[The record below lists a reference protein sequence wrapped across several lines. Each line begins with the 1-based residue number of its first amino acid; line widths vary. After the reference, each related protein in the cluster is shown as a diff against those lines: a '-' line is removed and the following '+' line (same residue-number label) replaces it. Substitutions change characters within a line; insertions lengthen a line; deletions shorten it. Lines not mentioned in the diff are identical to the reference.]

1 MLSATFLVV
10 AFSLAS
16 LSHAS
21 VLTATPS
28 DRYQNTCRRIAS
40 AISNSS
46 QVFYPN
52 STQYNADIE
61 HAIVSSTQVSACSVE
76 PGSAA
81 DVSAILRILG
91 STRTPFAVKGGGHA
105 FNPGF
110 SSTTGVQISLTRF
123 SNIVLN
129 NATGTVDAG
138 PGVTWDQVYAALDS
152 TGVNIVGG
160 RIPTVG
166 VSGLTLGGGFAFMSN
181 QYGLGIDNMEK
192 YELVLPNGTITNVT
206 QSNKDLWFA
215 LRGGGN
221 NFGIVTK
228 FTHKTVP
235 QGQVWGGTL
244 NYNVDQLDLVKDAVV
259 KFQQKNDTKAALNVP
274 IIYTPAGVRP
284 YISMLSFTN
293 QEISSIQAVS
303 AAVLFYNAP
312 TPAPGI
318 FDDFLAIPT
327 NQSDVK
333 TRSFADMFNSLA
345 FINPPNT
352 VRYRGRVNGVSVT
365 QYSPAVFDAFVN
377 QTLFWGG
384 KIGALDSNVTLA
396 ITLEPFLK
404 DMFSHGSASAYPPD
418 RSHALFPTAVTFA
431 YGNASLDDTVSK
443 GLRSYSDAVTAVAVA
458 DGQNVSHASVYPNYA
473 LFDTPLED
481 IYGANLPRLHAIR
494 KVIDPENVMG
504 LAGGFKL

>member
-1 MLSATFLVV
+1 MLSTTFLVV

-16 LSHAS
+16 FSHAS
-21 VLTATPS
+21 ILTATPS
-28 DRYQNTCRRIAS
+28 GRYQNTCRRIAS

-46 QVFYPN
+46 QLFYPN
-52 STQYNADIE
+52 STQYDADNE
-61 HAIVSSTQVSACSVE
+61 HAIVSSSQVSACSVE

-81 DVSAILRILG
+81 DVSVILRILG

-110 SSTTGVQISLTRF
+110 SSTSGVQISMTRF
-123 SNIVLN
+123 SNIELN
-129 NATGTVDAG
+129 NSTGTVDAG
-138 PGVTWDQVYAALDS
+138 SGVTWDQVYAALDS

-166 VSGLTLGGGFAFMSN
+166 ISGLTLGGGYAFTSN
-181 QYGLGIDNMEK
+181 QYGLTIDNMER

-206 QSNKDLWFA
+206 EGNRDLWFA

-228 FTHKTVP
+228 FTYKTVP

-274 IIYTPAGVRP
+274 VIYTPAGA
-284 YISMLSFTN
+284 I
-293 QEISSIQAVS
+293 S

-352 VRYRGRVNGVSVT
+352 ARGRVNGVSVT
-365 QYSPAVFDAFVN
+365 QYSPSVFDAFMN

-384 KIGALDSNVTLA
+384 KIGALDPNVTVA
-396 ITLEPFLK
+396 VTLEPFLK
-404 DMFSHGSASAYPPD
+404 DVFSHGSASAFPPD

-431 YGNASLDDTVSK
+431 YTNASLDDTVSRA
-443 GLRSYSDAVTAVAVA
+443 LRSYSDAVTAVAVA
-458 DGQNVSHASVYPNYA
+458 DEQNVSHAAVYPNYA

-481 IYGANLPRLHAIR
+481 IYGVNLPRLHAIR
-494 KVIDPENVMG
+494 KAVDPKDVMG